1 MRKIL
6 VTFIP
11 GLIGSVVGGFLGY
24 VLVVA
29 LWKQG
34 FYTVVLP
41 GALAG
46 LGCGLCSWTNSTIRG
61 ILCALEA
68 AAFGLVTEWLVMYGP
83 HEPSLENFIGF
94 INQFNREPWVT
105 DLMLGLGVFLA
116 FWWGREATFPWRDRF
131 ASVESKPSTKPDQS
145 VIDE

>member
-11 GLIGSVVGGFLGY
+11 GLIGGLVGGFLGY
-24 VLVVA
+24 YLVGA

-46 LGCGLCSWTNSTIRG
+46 LGCGLCSWTNSTTRG
-61 ILCALEA
+61 LICALEA

-83 HEPSLENFIGF
+83 RESSLENFVGF
-94 INQFNREPWVT
+94 IRQFDREPWVT
-105 DLMLGLGVFLA
+105 DLMLGIGVFLG
-116 FWWGREATFPWRDRF
+116 FWWGREATFPWRHRFGSAEGKDPAKADR
-131 ASVESKPSTKPDQS
+131 P